1 MKKCIKLERSESF
14 GSDSDDAGGPP
25 IQTILFPPK
34 FITTADSFERREQSW
49 YANCQIPT
57 DLSIQVQDVTFH
69 VHKFPLVSKC
79 GYLSRVEFQP
89 PNPNSGYDHKI
100 EKFPGGAD
108 TFEIILKFCYGLQIC
123 LNPNNVAALRCASEF
138 LEMNE
143 SQEDGNLISKAEAFF
158 TFVALSS
165 WKDTITVLKSCELL
179 SPWAENLQIVRRCCD
194 SIAWKICQES
204 STDDETMNQ
213 VEESWWFED
222 LSVLRIDHFSRII
235 AAVRA
240 KGMKGETIGSCI
252 MFYGEKWLSSLENEM
267 EGKGKHGRNE
277 LQWNITIGVRQE
289 RGIGQNNKE
298 QRIIIESLVSALPPQ
313 KEAVSCK
320 FLLRM
325 LKLAI
330 LHSVSPALVSELEK
344 RVGMVLENANVHDLL
359 IPSHFITDQGN
370 PINESEDQTMHN
382 IDVVQRILE
391 YFLMYEHQRLQQE
404 QQKTST
410 LNISKLVDNYLAE
423 VARDPNLSITRFQ
436 VLAEFLP
443 RNLRTCDD
451 GLYRAIDIYLKS
463 HPSLSEHDRRR
474 LCKVIE
480 CEKLSLDACMH
491 AAQNDRLPLRIVIQ
505 ILFAEQVKMRAIMQ
519 QKGQTSSDDNSEKGG
534 SSWSSTKKEVKCV
547 KEELD
552 KLKEQ
557 MGELQRDYSELQKEY
572 EKVNKH
578 GKNFAIWAIGWKKI
592 KRATLFN
599 GKLEVEESDEGQNRI
614 NLGRRANP
622 RRRQSVS

>member
-1 MKKCIKLERSESF
+1 MKKCIKLDRSESF
-14 GSDSDDAGGPP
+14 GSESDPA
-25 IQTILFPPK
+25 QSILFPPK

-89 PNPNSGYDHKI
+89 PNPNSGYDYKI

-143 SQEDGNLISKAEAFF
+143 AQEDGNLISKAEAFF
-158 TFVALSS
+158 TFVVLSS
-165 WKDTITVLKSCELL
+165 WKDTITVLKSCEPL

-194 SIAWKICQES
+194 SIAWKICQE
-204 STDDETMNQ
+204 TRTEETMNE

-222 LSVLRIDHFSRII
+222 LAVLRIDHFLRII

-240 KGMKGETIGSCI
+240 KGMKGETIGSCL
-252 MFYGEKWLSSLENEM
+252 MFYGDKWLSISSMENEM
-267 EGKGKHGRNE
+267 KGRNE

-289 RGIGQNNKE
+289 RGIIGQNNKE

-330 LHSVSPALVSELEK
+330 LHSASPALVSELEK

-359 IPSHFITDQGN
+359 IPSYFVTDQGN
-370 PINESEDQTMHN
+370 PI
-382 IDVVQRILE
+382 
-391 YFLMYEHQRLQQE
+391 
-404 QQKTST
+404 K
-410 LNISKLVDNYLAE
+410 
-423 VARDPNLSITRFQ
+423 
-436 VLAEFLP
+436 
-443 RNLRTCDD
+443 
-451 GLYRAIDIYLKS
+451 
-463 HPSLSEHDRRR
+463 
-474 LCKVIE
+474 
-480 CEKLSLDACMH
+480 
-491 AAQNDRLPLRIVIQ
+491 
-505 ILFAEQVKMRAIMQ
+505 
-519 QKGQTSSDDNSEKGG
+519 
-534 SSWSSTKKEVKCV
+534 
-547 KEELD
+547 
-552 KLKEQ
+552 
-557 MGELQRDYSELQKEY
+557 
-572 EKVNKH
+572 
-578 GKNFAIWAIGWKKI
+578 
-592 KRATLFN
+592 
-599 GKLEVEESDEGQNRI
+599 
-614 NLGRRANP
+614 
-622 RRRQSVS
+622 